1 MKQSLSR
8 IAVAVLLLTNL
19 LRADVGTITA
29 SPSPVTFTSTNP
41 DLSPVSAP
49 VTLTF
54 QISGGATAK
63 TWYMN
68 VQASQDPLANCS
80 TVPDSAITV
89 QCTSA
94 SVTNSGTGTCSG
106 SFPLSASP
114 ATQFVGGTQGAGS
127 SNYTVHVT
135 YLLADKWKYKVG
147 ACSLTLTYVVWQQ
160 N

>member
-8 IAVAVLLLTNL
+8 IAVAALLLTNL
-19 LRADVGTITA
+19 LRANVGTITP
-29 SPSPVTFTSTNP
+29 SPSTVAFTSTNP
-41 DLSPVSAP
+41 DLGPVSAP
-49 VTLTF
+49 VTLTW
-54 QISGGATAK
+54 QMSGGAVAK
-63 TWYMN
+63 TWYIN

-106 SFPLSASP
+106 SFPLSAST
-114 ATQFVGGTQGAGS
+114 ATQFAGGQQGAGT

-135 YLLADKWKYKVG
+135 YQLADKWKYMVG
-147 ACSLTLTYVVWQQ
+147 ACSLTLTYLVWQQ
-160 N
+160 A